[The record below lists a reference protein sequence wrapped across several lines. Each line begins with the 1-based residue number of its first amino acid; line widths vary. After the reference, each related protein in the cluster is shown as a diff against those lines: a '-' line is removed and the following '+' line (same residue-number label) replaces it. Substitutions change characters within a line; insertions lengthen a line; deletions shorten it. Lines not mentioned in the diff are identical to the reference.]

1 MGRSIPTNSLFL
13 ILLAASAF
21 ASHSPLLPTPQRVE
35 YKPGFILVSHL
46 RIQIASGAPSREDEF
61 SASELQRE
69 LLDRSGIQ
77 VSISRGGRAYSSS
90 AEVPVILERTGPVD
104 ALPIPG
110 EKPGPDSREAY
121 ELAVSASAVKVRARS
136 SAGVFYG
143 VRTLVQLVEGEGANA
158 QLPAVL
164 IHDWP
169 ALAYRG
175 AMVDMSEGQ
184 LATDQE
190 VKRQIAALA
199 LWKTNQY
206 YFYNEDSIELR
217 GYPVLN
223 AGARFSKA
231 EIASIIAYARE
242 RHIDVVPCLELYGHQ
257 HDLFRIEKYS
267 DLADFPHGGEFDP
280 ANPKVRTLLAD
291 WVDQY
296 SELFPSQFVHIG
308 FDETWEIAR
317 AAKKGGAQST
327 PARLFL
333 DQLNM
338 VASRFQDH
346 GKTVM
351 AWADI
356 MVRYPDIIASLPLG
370 LIAVPWYYEP
380 QPDPNYR
387 QWLDPLVAHHVA
399 TFVAPGVHMFT
410 EISPDFAKTFDN
422 IDTFLAAGKRSQT
435 LGLINTLWTDD
446 QMILRRAG
454 WPGMAYGAIAA
465 WQQNPVDRD
474 KFFEQ
479 YADIVYPSHSA
490 GEVAIALQQL
500 SQAEVSLQ
508 NVWGSDTMTALWQ
521 NPFETAFWEN
531 LKLHRDELR
540 QTRLLAEDAE
550 EHLLLALVSGA
561 DPVTLKS
568 LLLSAQ
574 MLDYAGMKGMYA
586 IEIGELWKKQEELEG
601 TDTELWERIDGAF
614 SQTHGRVGDL
624 MDSLSELGP
633 EYQKNWL
640 EEYTSYRLTRAMLHF
655 ELETQYWRQFQ
666 QAYHHFREKYQ
677 TGSSLPNLSDLDST
691 N

>member
-1 MGRSIPTNSLFL
+1 
-13 ILLAASAF
+13 
-21 ASHSPLLPTPQRVE
+21 
-35 YKPGFILVSHL
+35 
-46 RIQIASGAPSREDEF
+46 
-61 SASELQRE
+61 
-69 LLDRSGIQ
+69 
-77 VSISRGGRAYSSS
+77 
-90 AEVPVILERTGPVD
+90 
-104 ALPIPG
+104 
-110 EKPGPDSREAY
+110 
-121 ELAVSASAVKVRARS
+121 
-136 SAGVFYG
+136 
-143 VRTLVQLVEGEGANA
+143 
-158 QLPAVL
+158 
-164 IHDWP
+164 
-169 ALAYRG
+169 
-175 AMVDMSEGQ
+175 
-184 LATDQE
+184 
-190 VKRQIAALA
+190 
-199 LWKTNQY
+199 
-206 YFYNEDSIELR
+206 
-217 GYPVLN
+217 
-223 AGARFSKA
+223 
-231 EIASIIAYARE
+231 
-242 RHIDVVPCLELYGHQ
+242 
-257 HDLFRIEKYS
+257 
-267 DLADFPHGGEFDP
+267 
-280 ANPKVRTLLAD
+280 
-291 WVDQY
+291 
-296 SELFPSQFVHIG
+296 
-308 FDETWEIAR
+308 
-317 AAKKGGAQST
+317 
-327 PARLFL
+327 
-333 DQLNM
+333 
-338 VASRFQDH
+338 
-346 GKTVM
+346 M

-465 WQQNPVDRD
+465 WQQNPVDKD

-479 YADIVYPSHSA
+479 YADIVYPPHSA

-508 NVWGSDTMTALWQ
+508 NVWGIDTMTALWQ

-586 IEIGELWKKQEELEG
+586 IEIGELWEKQEELEG

-655 ELETQYWRQFQ
+655 ELETEYWRKLQIS
-666 QAYHHFREKYQ
+666 YRHFRDKYQ
-677 TGSSLPNLSDLDST
+677 TGKPLPALSDLNST
-691 N
+691 D

>member
-1 MGRSIPTNSLFL
+1 MASRIATAS
-13 ILLAASAF
+13 ILLLTAAF
-21 ASHSPLLPTPQRVE
+21 AFGSHSPLLPAPQKIE
-35 YKPGFILVSHL
+35 HKTGFLQVRDLH
-46 RIQIASGAPSREDEF
+46 IQIASHSSLKEDEF
-61 SASELQRE
+61 SATELQRA
-69 LLDRSGIQ
+69 LFDRCGIL
-77 VSISRGGRAYSSS
+77 VPFARVASDSS
-90 AEVPVILERTGPVD
+90 AITGASVTLETTGSLDP
-104 ALPIPG
+104 LPIPG
-110 EKPGPDSREAY
+110 ERPGPESREAY
-121 ELAVSASAVKVRARS
+121 ELEVTSSSVKIRAHS

-143 VRTLVQLVEGEGANA
+143 VQTLVQLVEGEGANA
-158 QLPAVL
+158 RLPAV
-164 IHDWP
+164 IIRDWP
-169 ALAYRG
+169 SLSYRG
-175 AMVDMSEGQ
+175 TMVDMSEGQ
-184 LATDQE
+184 LATEQE
-190 VKRQIAALA
+190 VKRQIAMLA
-199 LWKTNQY
+199 RWKANQY
-206 YFYNEDSIELR
+206 YFYNEDSIELD
-217 GYPVLN
+217 GFPLLN
-223 AGARFSKA
+223 VGARFSKA
-231 EIASIIAYARE
+231 EVARIIDYARE

-267 DLADFPHGGEFDP
+267 DLADFAHGGEFDP
-280 ANPKVRTLLAD
+280 TNPNVRTLLND

-296 SELFPSQFVHIG
+296 AALFPSPFVHIG
-308 FDETWEIAR
+308 FDETSEIAR
-317 AAKKGGAQST
+317 AAKKGGVHST
-327 PARLFL
+327 PTRLFL
-333 DQLNM
+333 DQLNI
-338 VASRFQDH
+338 VAGRFHDH

-356 MVRYPDIIASLPLG
+356 MVRYPDIISGLPQG

-380 QPDPNYR
+380 QPDPNYTR
-387 QWLDPLVAHHVA
+387 WLDPLVAHKVP

-465 WQQNPVDRD
+465 WQQNPVDKD

-508 NVWGSDTMTALWQ
+508 DVWGSDTMTALWQ

-655 ELETQYWRQFQ
+655 ELETQYWRKLQIS
-666 QAYHHFREKYQ
+666 YRHFRDKYQ
-677 TGSSLPNLSDLDST
+677 TGKPLPALSDLNST
-691 N
+691 D